1 MRMDFSTS
9 AEPCRVLRSKWF
21 FCSSASQALGEMARP
36 NLLDCC
42 LKISSL
48 QDKLKHLQERF
59 GFSTMT
65 AVIHGAQIDLQQVR
79 G

>member
-1 MRMDFSTS
+1 
-9 AEPCRVLRSKWF
+9 
-21 FCSSASQALGEMARP
+21 MARP